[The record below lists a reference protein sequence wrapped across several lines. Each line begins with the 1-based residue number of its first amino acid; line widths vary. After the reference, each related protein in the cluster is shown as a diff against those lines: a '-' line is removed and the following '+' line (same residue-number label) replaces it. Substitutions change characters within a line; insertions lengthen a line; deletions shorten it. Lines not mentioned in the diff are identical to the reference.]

1 MSQAP
6 AYQMYAGDWLK
17 SRSVRFMADYQR
29 GWYIQLLNEAWDG
42 TPQCMLPKNEAELQ
56 MLAGVSDLTR
66 SQPDFNERWTA
77 VKRMFKEDG
86 EFIYNERQMHELAK
100 QEQRRQSAIKAGN
113 ASAKK
118 RQEKRKELQRIK
130 KQHLTEGNGRSTD
143 VQRQSNEE
151 TTLQPSTSDSNLQ
164 TSNSTNTPIVP
175 KGTKNSRAKKI
186 DRVKENTPT
195 MKRIGSWFNRGETT
209 LWSQHEA
216 DKLASVKP
224 SPEELTL
231 MESYY
236 QLTGEKAKYRRKDV
250 ATLLNNWVG
259 ELDRARNATEAA
271 SQPRKKPKNTEFDRV
286 LNDILKACKQIEDT
300 GRIAEYLESCWD
312 KYKDIPKQGGV
323 NVIQRAKEML

>member
-1 MSQAP
+1 MGPS
-6 AYQMYAGDWLK
+6 D
-17 SRSVRFMADYQR
+17 SDSDS
-29 GWYIQLLNEAWDG
+29 D
-42 TPQCMLPKNEAELQ
+42 
-56 MLAGVSDLTR
+56 SDLD
-66 SQPDFNERWTA
+66 SD
-77 VKRMFKEDG
+77 KEPP
-86 EFIYNERQMHELAK
+86 K
-100 QEQRRQSAIKAGN
+100 
-113 ASAKK
+113 
-118 RQEKRKELQRIK
+118 
-130 KQHLTEGNGRSTD
+130 
-143 VQRQSNEE
+143 
-151 TTLQPSTSDSNLQ
+151 
-164 TSNSTNTPIVP
+164 VP
-175 KGTKNSRAKKI
+175 QGTKNSRAKKI

-271 SQPRKKPKNTEFDRV
+271 SQPRKKPKNTEFDLA